1 MKNLLG
7 RNVEKIGINADLMK
21 VLGLASVVAIEL
33 IVSIEEKVGVD
44 LSEQEIEDS
53 KTVGNLIS
61 MLYTAQSRVRGAV
74 LM

>member
-21 VLGLASVVAIEL
+21 VLGLASFVAIEL